1 MTAVPLRRILHAED
15 RPPTEVVL
23 PDCGRTVA
31 VPAVLRRETR
41 WSGDLPANF
50 RAVPGKPAV
59 AFGGR
64 PLYPEFVILR
74 LLEDAGWSSVW
85 VNNWGGGAFWTDIAT
100 VARLPPV
107 QAESFRRIEE
117 RRGSRRGCW
126 DIFAWRGDE
135 ILFVE
140 SKGRGSDRIRPG
152 QAAWLEAALGCGL
165 APPSFLIAEYAFG
178 SPRRAAD

>member
-1 MTAVPLRRILHAED
+1 ARAGRDRFRRPPVVEDDAAVGRSPLRSAVAPFATEEGPVTAVPLRRILHAED

-74 LLEDAGWSSVW
+74 LLEDAGWSGVW
-85 VNNWGGGAFWTDIAT
+85 VNNWG
-100 VARLPPV
+100 
-107 QAESFRRIEE
+107 
-117 RRGSRRGCW
+117 
-126 DIFAWRGDE
+126 
-135 ILFVE
+135 
-140 SKGRGSDRIRPG
+140 
-152 QAAWLEAALGCGL
+152 
-165 APPSFLIAEYAFG
+165 
-178 SPRRAAD
+178 